1 MNKILFTLLITFSII
16 SDGNVLKA
24 QRTLTVND
32 SPFQI
37 SVSKDVEVKW
47 KEQELISGDFFSWIN
62 EGTIGGSAE
71 QFELSNNDG
80 WQTLNVWNSGAI
92 APYRREI
99 GLSPDGKKVELTFQT
114 HQDALMNHYPTPHL
128 IYKILLP
135 AATFANAT
143 WDALVGRSQNTQWT
157 NGHFDLSMPD
167 GEIVNGARWI
177 TFHTTKGAIT
187 FDFNPHGV
195 TTYFVG
201 GINTMVAQWK
211 VAKQGNM
218 IELSFQ
224 TPATHYGGDFTSKL
238 TIFEGDKN
246 DYLRRHATTY
256 YFYFSELKK
265 EQLYAFNQKTG
276 KDFSN
281 AGIREFDMETGYG
294 WQNPQDLSIT
304 GGELPGALYATCS
317 STKPNTFTTYGLR
330 PGLYLVT
337 LKTSALKK
345 DEGPFT
351 VSLNGEKIY
360 RDMKVEKGKVANMTF
375 VRWIDDGKADIR
387 LEGDWAVSVIGFQLL
402 MHREEDYQFRRGN
415 WLRKDGF
422 CPGVLYAN
430 YFDTPPVYGKAVTFS
445 PLSGIVHE
453 TSEIPQFPELKT
465 ALPDQQAEE
474 LAWRFNSPL
483 GTMGPDNWGTFNEF
497 NTPEL
502 IEKRLQQIK
511 NGGVGAVILNGF
523 LSRHTYATH
532 LDRVEENIR
541 QIVEKAHQ
549 MEMKIIDHQ
558 DLTVLW
564 NTDMGFRFLAEH
576 PGFLQYNHTNG
587 LPTWG
592 LCPANTDFNDGY
604 FFPFITEHIKN
615 TGIDGLMMDEACYH
629 FADFCNC
636 SFCREAF
643 TRISGL
649 VLPDDETSPLLH
661 NKSSRLWKTW
671 IEWRKHAMAQWRID
685 LSNLT
690 HHINPYFSNLQ
701 YYSEGGFLL
710 NAASYGQGGDLP
722 LSAKSMDFLGT
733 EIMSRDVWDDYR
745 YNFTSRN
752 MYNSLRETYGSPIFG
767 LVYSAGVFNYA
778 LIGWAMNNMFGQV
791 TWSLVDYENR
801 EKMNDYTGWKE
812 NMNQIT
818 SEPYTDIAVVFSRM
832 TRDWSVKNAADYPKE
847 IMGLGQ
853 FLSERHVSHTY
864 LLDDAITSR
873 DLSGFRT
880 ILAPGIDCISDEQ
893 EHTLKQFVR
902 NGGVLFLTGDAG
914 TLTPLGE
921 AKDKRAF
928 GDILSDNRL
937 AEASEKD
944 WIEVKYG
951 KGRVVY
957 ARNKSMINEFCQ
969 SVTVGQTYRFT
980 PDPKITA
987 LNEKIWRNIIE
998 NELLKSISIPSQVMV
1013 TAYRDTTKERKA
1025 VMIHLLNA
1033 TGVKV
1038 KNGDMLPLPDSTW
1051 EPIRED
1057 IIFEITLLSF
1067 KKAYYASPD
1076 AEGHVKVKVKK
1087 TGKNRY
1093 QVTVSKGMVDKY
1105 GIVYLLQK

>member
-1 MNKILFTLLITFSII
+1 MKYFFIGLCVII
-16 SDGNVLKA
+16 FLGENILKA
-24 QRTLTVND
+24 QESLTVND
-32 SPFQI
+32 SPFRI
-37 SVSKDVEVKW
+37 SVSKDIEVNW
-47 KEQELISGDFFSWIN
+47 KEQKFISGDFFSWI
-62 EGTIGGSAE
+62 EEEAMGRSADQLE
-71 QFELSNNDG
+71 VSNNNG
-80 WQTLNVWNSGAI
+80 WQTINVWNSNAI

-99 GLSPDGKKVELTFQT
+99 GLSPDGKKMELTFQT
-114 HQDALMNHYPTPHL
+114 HQDALMDRYPSPYIT
-128 IYKILLP
+128 YKILLP
-135 AATFANAT
+135 APTFANAT
-143 WDALVGRSQNTQWT
+143 WDALTGRSQGARWS
-157 NGHFDLSMPD
+157 NGVFDLAMPD
-167 GEIVNGARWI
+167 GTIVTGARWI
-177 TFHTTKGAIT
+177 TFHTSKGAIT

-201 GINTMVAQWK
+201 GINTMVSQWK
-211 VAKQGNM
+211 VAKIGDQ
-218 IELSFQ
+218 IELSFS

-246 DYLRRHATTY
+246 EYRNHHAATFY
-256 YFYFSELKK
+256 HYFSELKK
-265 EQLYAFNQKTG
+265 EQLFAFNHTTG
-276 KDFSN
+276 KDFTN
-281 AGIREFDMETGYG
+281 AGVGVFDSTTGYG
-294 WQNPQDLSIT
+294 WQNSDGLSIT
-304 GGELPGALYATCS
+304 GGALPGALYATCS
-317 STKPNTFTTYGLR
+317 STRPNTFTTQGLR

-337 LKTSALKK
+337 VKTSALNK
-345 DEGPFT
+345 DEGPFN
-351 VSLNGEKIY
+351 VSLNGEEIY
-360 RDMKVEKGKVANMTF
+360 HDTKVDIGKVANMTF
-375 VRWIDDGKADIR
+375 VRWIEDGKADIQ
-387 LEGDWAVSVIGFQLL
+387 LEGDWAVSVIGFQLF
-402 MHREEDYQFRRGN
+402 MHREEDYEFRRGN

-422 CPGVLYAN
+422 CPGVLFAN
-430 YFDTPPVYGKAVTFS
+430 YYDTPPVYGKSLAFS
-445 PLSGIVHE
+445 TLAGTVHE
-453 TSEIPQFPELKT
+453 TTEIPKFPELET
-465 ALPDQQAEE
+465 ALPDQQADE

-497 NTPEL
+497 NTPEK

-523 LSRHTYATH
+523 LSRHTYPAH

-549 MEMKIIDHQ
+549 MGMKIIDHQ
-558 DLTVLW
+558 DLTILW
-564 NTDMGFRFLAEH
+564 NADMGFRFLAEH
-576 PGFLQYNHTNG
+576 PGYLQHNHTNG

-592 LCPANTDFNDGY
+592 ICPANSDFNHGY
-604 FFPFITEHIKN
+604 FFPFITEQIKN

-629 FADFCNC
+629 FANFCNC
-636 SFCREAF
+636 SFCRESF

-661 NKSSRLWKTW
+661 NRSSRLWKTW
-671 IEWRKHAMAQWRID
+671 IEWRKYAMARWRID

-690 HHINPYFSNLQ
+690 HQINPYFSNLQ

-710 NAASYGQGGDLP
+710 NSASYGQGGDLP

-752 MYNSLRETYGSPIFG
+752 MYNSLRETYASPIFG
-767 LVYSAGVFNYA
+767 LVYPAGVFNYA

-812 NMNQIT
+812 NMNKIT
-818 SEPYTDIAVVFSRM
+818 SIPYTDVAVVFSRM
-832 TRDWSVKNAADYPKE
+832 TRDWSVKNATNYPKE

-853 FLSERHVSHTY
+853 FLSERHVPHTY
-864 LLDDAITSR
+864 ILDDALTSR
-873 DLSGFRT
+873 DLSGFKT
-880 ILAPGIDCISDEQ
+880 LLAPGMDCISDEQ

-914 TLTPLGE
+914 LLTSLGE
-921 AKDKRAF
+921 AKNKRAF
-928 GDILSDNRL
+928 GDILTDSKL
-937 AEASEKD
+937 AQAIEKD

-957 ARNKSMINEFCQ
+957 TRNNSMINEFCQ
-969 SVTVGQTYRFT
+969 SVTIGNVYRFA

-987 LNEKIWRNIIE
+987 SNEKIWNNIVDS
-998 NELLKSISIPSQVMV
+998 ELFKSTSIPSQVYI
-1013 TAYRDTTKERKA
+1013 TAYKDPAKERNA

-1038 KNGDMLPLPDSTW
+1038 KDGDTLPLPDPAW
-1051 EPIRED
+1051 EPIHD
-1057 IIFEITLLSF
+1057 DMSFEITLPSF
-1067 KKAYYASPD
+1067 KEAYYASPD
-1076 AEGHVKVKVKK
+1076 AEGHKKVDVKK

-1093 QVTVSKGMVDKY
+1093 KVTVSKGTVDKY
-1105 GIVYLLQK
+1105 GIIYLLQK